1 MREKERSAATNIKD
15 ELEKSFSEFDRQRAD
30 GLESLLAFQASQTA
44 ADERNF
50 ARLRR
55 KYGANHSLVREA
67 AAKIGTGG
75 IFTADLK
82 REITKTQT
90 TTPEAKADAWTIYG
104 YVFDARND
112 GVDGADVSFFD
123 EQGEPLPRTEKTKTD
138 KKGFFLLR
146 ATNVKNLP
154 ASVRIGVSAEF
165 LSDKILAPGLG
176 ELDYAEITIAG
187 EVEEDPHCEPAGDPI
202 PTGQNFSDWM
212 VTGKVTDSRGAGIS
226 NLRVRVFNR
235 VLNSDDALGVA
246 ETDAN
251 GVYRLTF
258 TKKQFSDFGENCPEL
273 YLIIK
278 DAAGKQIF
286 DGKRESKTKA
296 GRIELID
303 VRLKEQK
310 NETEKPKRKKR

>member
-1 MREKERSAATNIKD
+1 LRIK
-15 ELEKSFSEFDRQRAD
+15 
-30 GLESLLAFQASQTA
+30 
-44 ADERNF
+44 
-50 ARLRR
+50 
-55 KYGANHSLVREA
+55 
-67 AAKIGTGG
+67 
-75 IFTADLK
+75 
-82 REITKTQT
+82 
-90 TTPEAKADAWTIYG
+90 
-104 YVFDARND
+104 
-112 GVDGADVSFFD
+112 
-123 EQGEPLPRTEKTKTD
+123 
-138 KKGFFLLR
+138 
-146 ATNVKNLP
+146 NVKNLP
-154 ASVRIGVSAEF
+154 ASAHVGVSTDF
-165 LSDKILAPGLG
+165 LSDKILAPAVG
-176 ELDYAEITIAG
+176 EIDYAEITIAG
-187 EVEEDPHCEPAGDPI
+187 EIINDPSCEPAGDPI

-212 VTGKVTDSRGAGIS
+212 VTGKVTDSRGAGIP